1 MKNTFLVP
9 EQRTPHFY
17 LPSHKLSW
25 KQDLSSLK
33 QEFSK
38 EDLAEF
44 LTFYSLAEESPK
56 KAQKKV
62 EKFREKY
69 PNSPAVLNLLTFL
82 YLSRRKIFKANRL
95 IRENYANNPHDLFA
109 RINYADLCLRKKKSE
124 AIGEVFNH
132 TYSLTEL
139 YPERK
144 TFHVS
149 EFRGFM
155 VVMGFYHLA
164 IGKKEAAECY
174 HYLAAKVDPDH
185 PGPKVLAKK
194 LFFKLKKG

>member
-17 LPSHKLSW
+17 LPPHKVSW
-25 KQDLSSLK
+25 KQDLTPLK

-38 EDLAEF
+38 EDLGQF
-44 LTFYSLAEESPK
+44 LTFYSLAETSPK
-56 KAQKKV
+56 KGQKEV
-62 EKFREKY
+62 ENFREKY

-82 YLSRRKIFKANRL
+82 YMSRRKIFKANHL
-95 IRENYANNPHDLFA
+95 IRENYAKNPTNLFA
-109 RINYADLCLRKKKSE
+109 RINYADLCLRKKKPE
-124 AIGEVFNH
+124 EIGEIFDH

-139 YPERK
+139 YPEKK
-144 TFHVS
+144 TFHIS

-164 IGKKEAAECY
+164 IGKREAAECY

-185 PGPKVLAKK
+185 PGPKILGKK
-194 LFFKLKKG
+194 LFLKRKKS